1 MNCTTIEQSRKLIE
15 LGLKPETADLCYV
28 AVTNKQQ
35 PQADSLIVRQN
46 YSFQQN
52 DVPAWSVEALLE
64 AMPQSIHQWDDRDRC
79 YKTYELNLFRSYYH
93 CCSYSFGPSLKEEN
107 HDNLICYGGDT
118 WIEAVYNVVIWCFEN
133 NHIKSNNQK

>member
-1 MNCTTIEQSRKLIE
+1 MNCTTIEQSRKLVE
-15 LGLKPETADLCYV
+15 LGLNPETADLCYV

-46 YSFQQN
+46 YSFQHN

-64 AMPQSIHQWDDRDRC
+64 AMPQSIHQWDDRERC

-133 NHIKSNNQK
+133 NHIKSNPQN